1 MKGTLSS
8 KIDRLKEEAIE
19 LRTFMFFI
27 LGAIL
32 ILFGGLG
39 SLCLRFISSNSPLIT
54 IGIFVLLM
62 LLLILGIIHL
72 RYKDKYDRKL
82 DELEKEE

>member
-1 MKGTLSS
+1 MS
-8 KIDRLKEEAIE
+8 KIDRLKEEAVE

-32 ILFGGLG
+32 MLFGGLG
-39 SLCLRFISSNSPLIT
+39 SLYLSFISSNSPLIT
-54 IGIFVLLM
+54 IGIFIVLM
-62 LLLILGIIHL
+62 LLPILGIIHL

-82 DELEKEE
+82 DELEKEKK